1 MMTYQDLVEHYNSV
15 CEKCKQAIERANTA
29 LADKACLEIELV
41 TLRTELKESY
51 RIISELESV
60 LFEGKK

>member
-1 MMTYQDLVEHYNSV
+1 MLSYNDLVEHYNSV
-15 CEKCKQAIERANTA
+15 CEKCKQAVERANKA
-29 LADKACLEIELV
+29 IAEKACLEIELV
-41 TLRTELKESY
+41 SLRSELKESY